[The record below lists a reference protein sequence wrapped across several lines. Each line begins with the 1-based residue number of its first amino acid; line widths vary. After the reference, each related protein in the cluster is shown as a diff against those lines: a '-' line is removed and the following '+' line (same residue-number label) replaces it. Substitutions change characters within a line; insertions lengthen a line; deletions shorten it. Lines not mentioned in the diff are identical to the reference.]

1 VSRHDGRRP
10 RRASSAT
17 GVLSTLALAVVVVV
31 LALMALGAA
40 DAGAADDRVIRV
52 APLARDG
59 QVLVSFTT
67 EAAINSEV
75 ERAIQSGLPT
85 TFTYDVELRRA
96 STFWFDKLMGSARIA
111 VTVRYDNLTRRYQV
125 SLMQDG
131 RVAESRSTDS
141 AEAVRHWVSVFDR
154 LPLFST
160 RELRTHTEYYVRIR
174 GRTSPRNTWSFW
186 PWARPSAIGS
196 ATFTFLP

>member
-1 VSRHDGRRP
+1 MT
-10 RRASSAT
+10 SSPGPSAARGVAAT
-17 GVLSTLALAVVVVV
+17 VVVAGLALAVGL
-31 LALMALGAA
+31 LAFGAA
-40 DAGAADDRVIRV
+40 EVGAAGDRQIVV
-52 APLARDG
+52 TPFTRDG

-67 EAAINSEV
+67 DAAVDVEV

-111 VTVRYDNLTRRYQV
+111 VTVRFDNLTRRYQV

-131 RVAESRSTDS
+131 RVAESRSTES
-141 AEAVRHWVSVFDR
+141 ADAVRRWVSDFQS

-160 RELRTHTEYYVRIR
+160 RELRSDTEYYVRVR

-196 ATFTFLP
+196 ATFTFRP

>member
-1 VSRHDGRRP
+1 VTRLERAVSV
-10 RRASSAT
+10 T
-17 GVLSTLALAVVVVV
+17 GAAAGTLAVTLLLLS
-31 LALMALGAA
+31 LALVGFGSAGLGAS
-40 DAGAADDRVIRV
+40 DDRAIQVT
-52 APLARDG
+52 PLARDG
-59 QVLVSFTT
+59 FVLVSFATD
-67 EAAINSEV
+67 AAVNAEV

-131 RVAESRSTDS
+131 RVAESRSTES
-141 AEAVRHWVSVFDR
+141 ADAVRRWVSVFQR

-160 RELRTHTEYYVRIR
+160 RELRRHTEYYVRVR

-196 ATFTFLP
+196 AAFTFLP

>member
-1 VSRHDGRRP
+1 VIRTRRRGRLVSAAG
-10 RRASSAT
+10 
-17 GVLSTLALAVVVVV
+17 TLAAAVLLVA
-31 LALMALGAA
+31 LALMAIGAVDA
-40 DAGAADDRVIRV
+40 DATDGRAIRV
-52 APLARDG
+52 SPVARDG

-67 EAAINSEV
+67 DAAITSEV
-75 ERAIQSGLPT
+75 ERAIQSGLLT

-96 STFWFDKLMGSARIA
+96 STFWFDKLIGSARIA

-131 RVAESRSTDS
+131 RVAESRATES
-141 AEAVRHWVSVFDR
+141 AEAVKRWVSVFER

-160 RELRTHTEYYVRIR
+160 RELRSNTEYYVRVR

-196 ATFTFLP
+196 AAFTFLPT

>member
-1 VSRHDGRRP
+1 VNVPETRR
-10 RRASSAT
+10 RRAPESA
-17 GVLSTLALAVVVVV
+17 GAAGTLAAALVVV
-31 LALMALGAA
+31 LALLALGAA
-40 DAGAADDRVIRV
+40 DTVAADDPLIRV
-52 APLARDG
+52 SPQARDG

-67 EAAINSEV
+67 DPAITSEV
-75 ERAIQSGLPT
+75 EGAIQSGLPT

-96 STFWFDKLMGSARIA
+96 SAFWFDKLMGSARIA

-131 RVAESRSTDS
+131 RVAESRSTES
-141 AEAVRHWVSVFDR
+141 ADAVRRWVSIFER

-160 RELRTHTEYYVRIR
+160 RELRTETEYYVRVR
-174 GRTSPRNTWSFW
+174 GRTSPRNPWSVW

-196 ATFTFLP
+196 ATFKFLP

>member
-1 VSRHDGRRP
+1 MSIRDG
-10 RRASSAT
+10 ASVRGAAAGTLATLLLLVPIALVLIGAT
-17 GVLSTLALAVVVVV
+17 GV
-31 LALMALGAA
+31 
-40 DAGAADDRVIRV
+40 GAADDSAIKVT
-52 APLARDG
+52 PLTRDG
-59 QVLVSFTT
+59 LVLVSFATD
-67 EAAINSEV
+67 AAVNAEV

-111 VTVRYDNLTRRYQV
+111 VTVRYDTLTRRYQV

-131 RVAESRSTDS
+131 RVAESRSTESPD
-141 AEAVRHWVSVFDR
+141 AVRSWVSDFQR

-160 RELRTHTEYYVRIR
+160 RELRRQTEYYVRVR

-186 PWARPSAIGS
+186 PWPRPSAMGS
-196 ATFTFLP
+196 AAFTF

>member
-1 VSRHDGRRP
+1 MTQGTTRSGR
-10 RRASSAT
+10 ASAT
-17 GVLSTLALAVVVVV
+17 GTAGTLAAAVLAVS
-31 LALMALGAA
+31 LALLALGAV
-40 DAGAADDRVIRV
+40 DVGATDDRVIRV
-52 APLARDG
+52 TPLARDG

-67 EAAINSEV
+67 DAAVNAEV
-75 ERAIQSGLPT
+75 EGAIRSGLPT
-85 TFTYDVELRRA
+85 TFTYDVELRRG
-96 STFWFDKLMGSARIA
+96 SIFWFDKLMGSARIA

-131 RVAESRSTDS
+131 RVAESRSTES
-141 AEAVRHWVSVFDR
+141 ADAVRRWVSIFES

-160 RELRTHTEYYVRIR
+160 RELRSNTEYYVRVR

-196 ATFTFLP
+196 ATFTFLQ

>member
-1 VSRHDGRRP
+1 VTHP
-10 RRASSAT
+10 RRAPTTA
-17 GVLSTLALAVVVVV
+17 GAAGKLAAALIVLS
-31 LALMALGAA
+31 LALMAAGAA
-40 DAGAADDRVIRV
+40 DAGAGDDDDRLIRV
-52 APLARDG
+52 SPLARDG
-59 QVLVSFTT
+59 QVLVSFATD
-67 EAAINSEV
+67 AAIDQEV

-85 TFTYDVELRRA
+85 TFTYDVELRRG

-141 AEAVRHWVSVFDR
+141 ADAVRRWVSVFEN

-160 RELRTHTEYYVRIR
+160 RELRAQTEYYVRVR

-186 PWARPSAIGS
+186 PWARPSVIGS

>member
-1 VSRHDGRRP
+1 M
-10 RRASSAT
+10 T
-17 GVLSTLALAVVVVV
+17 GAAAGTLALTLLFVSVALVAVGPVG
-31 LALMALGAA
+31 LGASE
-40 DAGAADDRVIRV
+40 DQEIKVTPI
-52 APLARDG
+52 PQENL
-59 QVLVSFTT
+59 VLVSFTT
-67 EAAINSEV
+67 DGAVNDEV

-96 STFWFDKLMGSARIA
+96 SMFWFDKLMGSARIA

-131 RVAESRSTDS
+131 RVAESRSTES
-141 AEAVRHWVSVFDR
+141 AAAVRRWVSVFQR

-160 RELRTHTEYYVRIR
+160 RELRRNTEYYVRVR

-196 ATFTFLP
+196 AAFTFLP

>member
-1 VSRHDGRRP
+1 MRRLLVCL
-10 RRASSAT
+10 
-17 GVLSTLALAVVVVV
+17 VLLACAPAGLA
-31 LALMALGAA
+31 AA
-40 DAGAADDRVIRV
+40 DRAIKVT
-52 APLARDG
+52 PLTSHG
-59 QVLVSFTT
+59 HVLVSFATD
-67 EAAINSEV
+67 EAVNTEV

-111 VTVRYDNLTRRYQV
+111 VTVRFDNLTRRYQV

-131 RVAESRSTDS
+131 RVAESRSTES
-141 AEAVRHWVSVFDR
+141 AAAVREWVSVFQR

-160 RELRTHTEYYVRIR
+160 RELRRETQYYVRVR

-186 PWARPSAIGS
+186 PWARPSAMGS
-196 ATFTFLP
+196 AVFTFVP

>member
-1 VSRHDGRRP
+1 VIGMARHGRLASGAGTLAAALVLVGLAFGVIGAVDGSTADGRAIQVSP
-10 RRASSAT
+10 HT
-17 GVLSTLALAVVVVV
+17 
-31 LALMALGAA
+31 
-40 DAGAADDRVIRV
+40 
-52 APLARDG
+52 RDG

-67 EAAINSEV
+67 DAAITSEV
-75 ERAIQSGLPT
+75 ERAIQSGLLT

-131 RVAESRSTDS
+131 RVAESRATES
-141 AEAVRHWVSVFDR
+141 AEAVRRWVSVFEG

-160 RELRTHTEYYVRIR
+160 RELRSNTEYYVRVR

-196 ATFTFLP
+196 AAFTFLPT

>member
-1 VSRHDGRRP
+1 VKRLE
-10 RRASSAT
+10 RAASVT
-17 GVLSTLALAVVVVV
+17 GAAAGTLAATLLLVSLGLVAFGT
-31 LALMALGAA
+31 AGLGASE
-40 DAGAADDRVIRV
+40 DRVIQV
-52 APLARDG
+52 TPVARDG
-59 QVLVSFTT
+59 LVLVSFATD
-67 EAAINSEV
+67 AAVNVEV

-131 RVAESRSTDS
+131 RVAESRSTES
-141 AEAVRHWVSVFDR
+141 ADAVRSWVSVFHR

-160 RELRTHTEYYVRIR
+160 RELRHQTEYYVRVR

-186 PWARPSAIGS
+186 PCARPSAIGS
-196 ATFTFLP
+196 AAFTFLP